1 MLRFWKVGASGD
13 EARLG
18 GRERVKKCVRR
29 EGRRVGRMR
38 NQKWERV
45 VRRAPLWGMPF
56 FRAWA
61 KSGLVIRDG
70 SERRV
75 NILHH
80 RR

>member
-45 VRRAPLWGMPF
+45 VRRAPL
-56 FRAWA
+56 
-61 KSGLVIRDG
+61 
-70 SERRV
+70 
-75 NILHH
+75 
-80 RR
+80 